1 MAGLEE
7 LKKKLEPLFD
17 SENDPSFG
25 MSMDPCDSY
34 MVSDGG
40 TVNLLSRSYGV
51 YNINELGLQKH
62 PAVIGDEAEIGEKT
76 YCCASHE
83 MHVFGTIG
91 CGASSVVQR
100 AVKIP
105 IHRIMALK
113 KINVFEKEKRQQLL
127 NEIRTLCEASC
138 YPGLVEFHGAFYTPE
153 SGQISIALEYVD
165 GGSLADILRLQKL
178 IPEAV
183 LSCMVQKLLHGLS
196 YLHGVRR
203 LVHRDLKPANLL
215 INLKGET
222 KITDFGVS
230 AGLDNSVA
238 MCATF
243 VGTVTYMSPERIRNE
258 SYSYAADIWSL
269 GLTILECGTGKFP
282 YMANE
287 GPANLML
294 QILYDTSPTPPK
306 DSFSLEFCSFIDAC
320 LQKESDARP
329 TAEQLLSHPFIKKY
343 ENSGVDLREYVRSVF
358 DPTQKLKEIADM
370 LAIHYYMLFDGS
382 DELWHHMKTFYTERS
397 TFSFSGKTYTG
408 QNDIFSTLSD
418 IRRKLAGCRPQ
429 EKIVH
434 VVQKLQCRP
443 HEHDGVAIRASG
455 SFILGSHFLICGNG
469 VQAEGMPNIEELSLD
484 VDSKRVGTF
493 YEQFIM
499 ESGNSIGSFLI
510 SKQELY
516 ILQA

>member
-25 MSMDPCDSY
+25 MSMNPCDSY

-238 MCATF
+238 M
-243 VGTVTYMSPERIRNE
+243 
-258 SYSYAADIWSL
+258 
-269 GLTILECGTGKFP
+269 
-282 YMANE
+282 
-287 GPANLML
+287 
-294 QILYDTSPTPPK
+294 ILYDTSPTPPK

-484 VDSKRVGTF
+484 VDSKSVGTF

>member
-25 MSMDPCDSY
+25 MSMNPCDSY

-238 MCATF
+238 M
-243 VGTVTYMSPERIRNE
+243 
-258 SYSYAADIWSL
+258 
-269 GLTILECGTGKFP
+269 
-282 YMANE
+282 
-287 GPANLML
+287 
-294 QILYDTSPTPPK
+294 ILYDTSPTPPK